1 MLLFS
6 GWRPFVRYAN
16 FAADRYLVVYF
27 GNLHKFV
34 KMAVQQDTG
43 CIDRVT
49 EVAVEYTND
58 GASWFGEETVSSP
71 LQRNCL
77 RQTHVG
83 LL

>member
-1 MLLFS
+1 M
-6 GWRPFVRYAN
+6 VRYAN
-16 FAADRYLVVYF
+16 FAAHRYLVVYF

-43 CIDRVT
+43 SIDLVT

-58 GASWFGEETVSSP
+58 GESWFGEETVSSYK
-71 LQRNCL
+71 QRNCV
-77 RQTHVG
+77 RQMQVG